1 MMRLCDSSIVQ
12 ANSGPSGG
20 YTFSLDEARDDPA
33 DNTQDR
39 RDSDDGDYEEQGT
52 VEQQYYLSHLE
63 IVKDVAKEICQNLIQ
78 TRTFCVG
85 WGAKLSCFK

>member
-1 MMRLCDSSIVQ
+1 MTLCDSSIVQ
-12 ANSGPSGG
+12 ADSGPSGG

-52 VEQQYYLSHLE
+52 VEQQYNLSHL
-63 IVKDVAKEICQNLIQ
+63 
-78 TRTFCVG
+78 
-85 WGAKLSCFK
+85 